1 MAQAIVNPD
10 EVLKFAKKL
19 SRLSK
24 ETAGQTSVV
33 HAAFHSLGS
42 TWRDQE
48 YQKFVPEFEAA
59 IRAIK
64 RFTEVAERYHD
75 YLSRK
80 ARKAQEY
87 LDQR

>member
-19 SRLSK
+19 SRFSK
-24 ETAGQTSVV
+24 ETAGQASVV
-33 HAAFHSLGS
+33 HGSFHTLGS

-48 YQKFVPEFEAA
+48 YQRFAPEFEAA

-64 RFTEVAERYHD
+64 RFTEIADQYHD